1 MTGLILPAMMHARI
15 MAATLLSILVVGLY
29 AVGSWPIWR
38 SLRSGTELT
47 PANRQLL
54 LGLTF
59 AAVLLHGL
67 LLYHTVW
74 HPSGLNFSIT
84 SAFSAITFVVVLLYL
99 AATFLQPVAT
109 VGALLLPLAAA
120 LVIMAWLWPGK
131 VLNTPGSSLQALHI
145 MIAMLA
151 YSLLCL
157 AAVQSLLLLLLER
170 NLRQRQGLTLVQ
182 ALPPM
187 QTMERLM
194 FQMIGVGFLL
204 LTATLITGGIFSETL
219 FGKPFRFTHHMVLAV
234 IGWAVYAVLL
244 TGRWRFGWRG
254 RTAVHWTLAGFGL
267 LVLAYFGSKFVLEV
281 LLGRV

>member
-38 SLRSGTELT
+38 SLHSGSELT

-54 LGLTF
+54 LGLTS
-59 AAVLLHGL
+59 AAVLMHGL

-84 SAFSAITFVVVLLYL
+84 SAFSAITFVVVMLYL
-99 AATFLQPVAT
+99 AATLLQPVAT
-109 VGALLLPLAAA
+109 VGALLLPLAAV
-120 LVIMAWLWPGK
+120 LVFIAWLWPGR
-131 VLNTPGSSLQALHI
+131 VLNTAGSSLQALHI

-157 AAVQSLLLLLLER
+157 AAVQSVLLLLLER

-182 ALPPM
+182 ALPPV

-254 RTAVHWTLAGFGL
+254 RTAVHWTLAGFSL